1 MPRRPSTPCTSAP
14 NTNRPNPSKK
24 LKPTRWSREGTLR
37 LLDIPGLFMQSY
49 SFVAISQGDPESWTF
64 KGEAVMIAKPVA
76 LVVFFLSI
84 FAACAQ
90 NQPSSAN
97 TGATTPSAH
106 GQGASA
112 TPRTTTPVY
121 EVFAIR
127 YASIPDFPVNALIA
141 GADPQRKFSIAMA
154 VWLIRG
160 NGRVILVDSG
170 FYRPQFF
177 KQFRVEGFIKASEA
191 VGQPGI
197 MPASQPALTAED
209 VTDVVIT
216 HMHWDHADGMDLF
229 PRARTWL
236 QKDEYTYYTGEAWQ
250 QPHTHGGID
259 PDDVLAAVKL
269 NMAGRVTLVNG
280 DAQEIFPGI
289 TCYTGGKHTF
299 QSQYVGVNTKAGTVV
314 LASDNMYLYENL
326 EKHVPIAQT
335 LDAAS
340 NLRAQDR
347 MKQLAASPRL
357 IVPGH
362 DPAVFEKFPKVSER
376 VVRIE

>member
-1 MPRRPSTPCTSAP
+1 MT
-14 NTNRPNPSKK
+14 
-24 LKPTRWSREGTLR
+24 
-37 LLDIPGLFMQSY
+37 
-49 SFVAISQGDPESWTF
+49 
-64 KGEAVMIAKPVA
+64 
-76 LVVFFLSI
+76 
-84 FAACAQ
+84 
-90 NQPSSAN
+90 
-97 TGATTPSAH
+97 
-106 GQGASA
+106 
-112 TPRTTTPVY
+112 
-121 EVFAIR
+121 
-127 YASIPDFPVNALIA
+127 
-141 GADPQRKFSIAMA
+141 

-160 NGRVILVDSG
+160 NGRNILVDSG

-177 KQFRVEGFIKASEA
+177 KQFKVESFIKASEA
-191 VGQPGI
+191 VSQPGI
-197 MPASQPALTAED
+197 MPAGQAALTPD
-209 VTDVVIT
+209 DITDVIIT

-229 PRARTWL
+229 PKARIWL
-236 QKDEYTYYTGEAWQ
+236 QIDEYTYYTGEAWQ
-250 QPHTHGGID
+250 SPRTHGGIE

-269 NMAGRVTLVNG
+269 NFAGRVTLVNG
-280 DAQEIFPGI
+280 DAQQILPGI

-299 QSQYVGVNTKAGTVV
+299 QSQYIGVNTKAGTVI

-326 EKHVPIAQT
+326 EKHVPIVQT